1 MNIANV
7 KLRLSYSSILYALCI
22 MIPIIQI
29 LNSVFLFSDGESSF
43 GKMYRLILLLVS
55 TFIVI
60 KTSKKQTIWMMLF
73 LEVNLIVVIY
83 QVGCGVSMFDAILN
97 MVKLLC
103 PYVTAGAFIGLIDR
117 GEIDVAYF
125 DKMIKSLMIIV
136 SLSII
141 IPRILGI
148 GYERYEGS
156 GYQGLYFENNS
167 LVVVLVVIFIYSLEN
182 LYRKRNLKNL
192 FYVSL
197 TTFSMVIN
205 GSKSS
210 MALFAVITV
219 LYILRYIFVLN
230 PAKFPLRITVIVILI
245 FEIGAMLY
253 PVVYPLVEKRID
265 AYMYYYIGGVQV
277 NGGTVLDFLTNGRT
291 AFAESYFSK
300 YYSKNSM
307 SNVLFGIQRYGEIRV
322 EMDPIDIFLYFGLL
336 VSLLLIAYIVKSVR
350 NLKYASFMIKLMFW
364 SIIVYS
370 VLAGHVW
377 NSSLAGLPLSVMFA
391 IAISIKKLKLNSVD
405 DELSA
410 KYFA

>member
-1 MNIANV
+1 MNDAHI
-7 KLRLSYSSILYALCI
+7 KLRLSYNSLLYALCI

-29 LNSVFLFSDGESSF
+29 INSAFLFSDGESSF
-43 GKMYRLILLLVS
+43 GKVYRFIVLLIS
-55 TFIVI
+55 TFIVM
-60 KTSKKQTIWMMLF
+60 KTSMKQTKWMML
-73 LEVNLIVVIY
+73 LLVVNLIVVSY
-83 QVGCGVSMFDAILN
+83 QVGCGVSLFDAILN

-103 PYVTAGAFIGLIDR
+103 PYVTAGAFIGLIDK
-117 GEIDVAYF
+117 GKIDVAYF
-125 DKMIKSLMIIV
+125 DKMIRDLMIIM

-156 GYQGLYFENNS
+156 GYQGLYFENNA
-167 LVVVLVVIFIYSLEN
+167 LVVVLVVTFIYSLEN

-230 PAKFPLRITVIVILI
+230 PTKFPLRLITVIVAIL
-245 FEIGAMLY
+245 GLGVMLY
-253 PVVYPLVEKRID
+253 PVIYPLVEKRID
-265 AYMYYYIGGVQV
+265 AYMYYYVGGVQV

-291 AFAESYFSK
+291 AFAMSYFSK
-300 YYSKNSM
+300 YYAQNSM
-307 SNVLFGIQRYGEIRV
+307 MNVLFGIQRYGEIRV

-336 VSLLLIAYIVKSVR
+336 VSVLLIVYIVKTVR
-350 NLKYASFMIKLMFW
+350 NLKYASFMVKLMFW
-364 SIIVYS
+364 SIMIYS
-370 VLAGHVW
+370 FLAGHVW
-377 NSSLAGLPLSVMFA
+377 NSSLAGLPLSIILA
-391 IAISIKKLKLNSVD
+391 IAMSIKKLKVNSCE
-405 DELSA
+405 DELSV